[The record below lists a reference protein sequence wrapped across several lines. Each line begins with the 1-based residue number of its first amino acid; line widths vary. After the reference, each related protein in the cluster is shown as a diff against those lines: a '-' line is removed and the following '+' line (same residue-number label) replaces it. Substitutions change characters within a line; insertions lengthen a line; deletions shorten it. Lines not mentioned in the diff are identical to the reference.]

1 MATTLIIFFIL
12 GLAIGS
18 FLNVAVYRL
27 KTAENIVW
35 ERSHCPHCK
44 KIIRWYDNIPLLS
57 FILLKF
63 RCRYCKQKISF
74 QYPLVELFTGI
85 LFLFIGWRYFVE
97 GNPASWFLTAYYLG
111 IVSFLITILVY
122 DWLNMEIPG
131 LVLWPA
137 VGWAVV
143 FNLIF
148 NYSGLGNASIF
159 NISVSSALLAMI
171 VAFLFFFLLS
181 AASKEK
187 WMGMGDAYLA
197 ILIGLVTGWP
207 QVLLALI
214 LSFFIGAVVGIILIL
229 AKKKKMKSQIP
240 FAPFLVLGT
249 LIAMFFYGPVVNWY
263 LSLFRF

>member
-1 MATTLIIFFIL
+1 MITTLIIFFIL

-18 FLNVAVYRL
+18 FLNVVVYRL

-44 KIIRWYDNIPLLS
+44 KIIRWYDNIPLIS

-63 RCRYCKQKISF
+63 RCRYCKQKISL
-74 QYPLVELFTGI
+74 QYPLVEFFTGAI
-85 LFLFIGWRYFVE
+85 FTFIGWRYFVAAD
-97 GNPASWFLTAYYLG
+97 PMTWVATLYYLG
-111 IVSFLITILVY
+111 IVSFLIAIFVY

-137 VGWAVV
+137 VGWAIV

-148 NYSGLGNASIF
+148 DYSKLGNTNVFDLHIY
-159 NISVSSALLAMI
+159 SAVLAAL
-171 VAFLFFFLLS
+171 VAFLFFFILS
-181 AASKEK
+181 AASREK
-187 WMGMGDAYLA
+187 WMGMGDAFLA
-197 ILIGLVTGWP
+197 ILVGLVTGWP

-249 LIAMFFYGPVVNWY
+249 LIAMFFYVPIVGWY